1 MKLPQAGSQQ
11 TRLNKGFRHWPSFR
25 RWFVW
30 NANHGYCHAVLSPFP
45 ARSRHVFAVH
55 GHPIHV
61 KNKFRGEKLRV
72 IVTSE
77 RERERERDGGS
88 MAWPSFYG
96 PSASLSE
103 IPSAR
108 IGEEGRLLGRA
119 LKNRRVAG
127 NIDL

>member
-1 MKLPQAGSQQ
+1 
-11 TRLNKGFRHWPSFR
+11 
-25 RWFVW
+25 
-30 NANHGYCHAVLSPFP
+30 
-45 ARSRHVFAVH
+45 
-55 GHPIHV
+55 
-61 KNKFRGEKLRV
+61 
-72 IVTSE
+72 
-77 RERERERDGGS
+77 